1 MSFSHTFESGWAFS
15 VVEWGMGA
23 EDGLLEIAIKKDGEW
38 HFDNPIGTWGYLT
51 EKEVETFINLISTWK
66 PDEWETFDDNWEEN
80 HSALIEAMDTIQ
92 SRWEDEE

>member
-1 MSFSHTFESGWAFS
+1 VSFSHTFESGWAFS

-51 EKEVETFINLISTWK
+51 EKEVEEFINSISTWK
-66 PDEWETFDDNWEEN
+66 SDETFDDGWEEN
-80 HSALIEAMDTIQ
+80 HSTLIETMNSIQ
-92 SRWEDEE
+92 DRWESEDE